1 MKYLKT
7 YENFDEQDLG
17 RFGQEEMDINNP
29 ENNIQSFN
37 DDEFNDDEFNDDEFN
52 DDDFEEEMEEDDEN
66 RYRTEDRKL
75 WGDERM
81 VESRKRFDKKDKC
94 GPNCKCKK
102 EDKCGPNC
110 KCKDDKEK
118 GKEKGLTAAQKKL
131 PEGLR
136 RAIENRNKKRG

>member
-17 RFGQEEMDINNP
+17 RFSQEDMIEP
-29 ENNIQSFN
+29 ENNIQAFDDDDDEYTEYPEFPEDMED
-37 DDEFNDDEFNDDEFN
+37 DDEFQD
-52 DDDFEEEMEEDDEN
+52 EEENRIEN
-66 RYRTEDRKL
+66 RRM

-81 VESRKRFDKKDKC
+81 VESRKRSTKKEDKC
-94 GPNCKCKK
+94 EPNCKCKDKKDKK

-118 GKEKGLTAAQKKL
+118 PKGLTAAQKKL

-136 RAIENRNKKRG
+136 RAIEAKQKK